1 MKSDQ
6 RSQER
11 GAVKQR
17 SRFDDTGALCVQSVP
32 NRSVE
37 DLDHDDCVNCNF
49 SGLLSNEK
57 NCFVLC
63 ECFEK
68 ICYYTYCSCIDQI
81 LLFHVSKK

>member
-17 SRFDDTGALCVQSVP
+17 SRFDDTGTLCVQSVP

-49 SGLLSNEK
+49 SGLLSNE
-57 NCFVLC
+57 N
-63 ECFEK
+63 
-68 ICYYTYCSCIDQI
+68 
-81 LLFHVSKK
+81 LLYV